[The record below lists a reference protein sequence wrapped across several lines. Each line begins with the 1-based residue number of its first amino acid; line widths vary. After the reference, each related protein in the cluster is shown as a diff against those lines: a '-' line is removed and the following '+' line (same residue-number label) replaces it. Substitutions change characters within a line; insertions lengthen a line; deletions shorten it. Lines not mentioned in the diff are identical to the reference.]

1 LNLYWCGGRNLCASV
16 VVRVEWLV
24 EVPEQCVTSIS
35 VDERGLET
43 ILDDIGVSKDVAN
56 DVSLDVRVSLLPGP
70 TFENLDNWDLSK

>member
-1 LNLYWCGGRNLCASV
+1 M
-16 VVRVEWLV
+16 EWLV

-35 VDERGLET
+35 VDIGGLET

-56 DVSLDVRVSLLPGP
+56 DVSFDVRVSLLPGP